1 MRTERV
7 ERLREQSVGTKPY
20 LSTERAELLTDFYAS
35 GAADTCSTP
44 VARAKAIRYLLENKE
59 ISIQDGELIVGERG
73 PAPRATPTFPELCC
87 HSLEDLDI
95 LNSRE
100 RTPFI
105 VDEESRRIYEDRI
118 IPFWRGRTMR
128 ERVFAEMTPEW
139 HAAFEAGVFTEFM
152 EQRSPGHAVLDD
164 KIYRKGMLDF
174 KHEIR
179 EHLES
184 LDFHG
189 DMEAYSKQQELLA
202 MEIAADAII
211 ALASRYSEL
220 ALEKAESEQDP
231 GRKAELEK
239 MADVCSRVPANAP
252 RDFWEALQMYW
263 FCHLGV
269 VTELNTW
276 DSFDPG
282 RLDQHLIGFYRRGLE
297 DGSLTEESARE
308 LLQCFWIKF
317 HNQPAPPKVAITE
330 EQSGTYQDFALINTG
345 GVLPDGSDAV
355 NELSYLILDIVNE
368 MHIIM
373 PSACIQLSRKN
384 PDRFLRH
391 ALEVVKEGFGQP
403 SLFNTDV
410 IIREFLRA
418 GKSMQDARAGGPSGC
433 VTISGFGKESC
444 TLTGYCNWP
453 KILEIT
459 LHNGVDPRTGR
470 KVGIETGDPR
480 EFRTFDELFDAFRRQ
495 LEYFVDVKIRGN
507 NVIERL
513 FARHMPAPFMS
524 ILFDDCIERARDYHD
539 GGPRYNVTYIQGVGM
554 GTTTDSL
561 SALRYHVYDMGN
573 LPMEKLLDL
582 LDGDFEGD
590 ERTRQLL
597 LNKTPKYGNDDDY
610 ADELATRV
618 FDAYFDA
625 VDGRPNTKG
634 GRYRVNLLPTT
645 VHIYFGRVTGATP
658 DGRRSSEPLSDGIS
672 PSHGAD
678 RKGPTAVFK
687 SVAKLD
693 HARTGGT
700 LLNQKL
706 MPQLLADEEGIDK
719 LAHLVRAFFRLDGH
733 HVQFNVVDSKT
744 LLEAQANPEKYT
756 DLIVRVAGY
765 SDYFVDIG
773 RELQDEIIARTEQK
787 AY

>member
-1 MRTERV
+1 VRTERV

-44 VARAKAIRYLLENKE
+44 VARAKAFRYLLENKK

-95 LNSRE
+95 MNGRE

-105 VDEESRRIYEDRI
+105 VDEQSRRIYEERI
-118 IPFWRGRTMR
+118 IPFWRGKTMR

-139 HAAFEAGVFTEFM
+139 HAAFDAGVFTEFM

-184 LDFHG
+184 LDFHA

-202 MEIAADAII
+202 MEIAADALI
-211 ALASRYSEL
+211 ALANRYSKL

-239 MADVCSRVPANAP
+239 MAEVCSRVPANAP
-252 RDFWEALQMYW
+252 RDLWEALQMYW

-282 RLDQHLIGFYRRGLE
+282 RLDQHLMDFYRKGLDE
-297 DGSLTEESARE
+297 GSLTEESARE

-418 GKSMQDARAGGPSGC
+418 GKSMEDARAGGPSGC

-459 LHNGVDPRTGR
+459 LHNGVDHRTGR

-554 GTTTDSL
+554 GTITDSL

-573 LPMEKLLDL
+573 LTMEELLDL
-582 LDGDFEGD
+582 LDSNFEGD

-658 DGRRSSEPLSDGIS
+658 DGRRRSEPLSDGIS

-706 MPQLLADEEGIDK
+706 MPQLLADEEGMDK

-744 LLEAQANPEKYT
+744 LLDAQANPEKYT

-787 AY
+787 TY